1 MSQLD
6 FTDSTE
12 VSIRL
17 LDKTYQI
24 RCAAHEQDD
33 LFKAAKFLDA
43 ELRKTRET
51 GIVGIERLSLM
62 TALNLAGD
70 FLHLHEQKEKNMK
83 QINEK
88 IKDLQFRVDEV
99 LTSTEQLELE

>member
-6 FTDSTE
+6 FTDTTE

-24 RCAAHEQDD
+24 RCAAHEQED

-51 GIVGIERLSLM
+51 GIIGIERLSLM

-70 FLHLHEQKEKNMK
+70 FLQVHEEKEKIVK
-83 QINEK
+83 EVNEK
-88 IKDLQFRVDEV
+88 VRDLQVRIDEA
-99 LTSTEQLELE
+99 LTSAEQLELE